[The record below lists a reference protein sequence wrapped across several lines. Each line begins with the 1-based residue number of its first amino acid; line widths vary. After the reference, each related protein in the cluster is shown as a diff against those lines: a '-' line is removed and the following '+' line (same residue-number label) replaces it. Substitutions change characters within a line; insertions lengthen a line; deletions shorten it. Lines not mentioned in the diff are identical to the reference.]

1 MYITHLRL
9 EVVPAL
15 HDHKHV
21 IDAEAEHE
29 EGQDGVHGAVR
40 QAHGRAQAE
49 GHAHRQVRG

>member
-1 MYITHLRL
+1 MCITHLRL